1 MQVVFALSMLAAEP
15 TEGTGLNFFSLDPVM
30 HAVAGVIGV
39 VGVTVIVWGVLI
51 GLTRLIRAEYVRLKG
66 GDAEELRS
74 SVRHILGFYLLLG
87 LEFLVA
93 ADIVETILAPNIEHL
108 AVLGAIIVI
117 RTVISFSL
125 NWELHQEK
133 KAEAELQAGGAGQ
146 GGAGTAG

>member
-1 MQVVFALSMLAAEP
+1 MQFAYALLDPAVEATAG
-15 TEGTGLNFFSLDPVM
+15 TELTFFSLDPLM

-39 VGVTVIVWGVLI
+39 VGVSVIVWGVLI
-51 GLTRLIRAEYVRLKG
+51 GLWRLIRLEQVTFRG

-74 SVRHILGFYLLLG
+74 SLRHILGFYLLLG

-93 ADIVETILAPNIEHL
+93 ADIVESILAPDLEHL
-108 AVLGAIIVI
+108 GVLGAIVVI

-133 KAEAELQAGGAGQ
+133 KAEAELKAGGAD
-146 GGAGTAG
+146 GTD